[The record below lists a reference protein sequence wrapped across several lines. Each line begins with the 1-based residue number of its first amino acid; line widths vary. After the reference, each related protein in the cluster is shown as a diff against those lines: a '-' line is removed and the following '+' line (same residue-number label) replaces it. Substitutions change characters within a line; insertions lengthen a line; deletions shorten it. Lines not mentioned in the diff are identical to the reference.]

1 MSSESGSGPVRIGLV
16 GCGGISRA
24 HARGLRALG
33 PEWAKVVLCCD
44 LDPDRARLRAEEL
57 DAEAFTTDWDEVF
70 DHPEIEAVDLCLPH
84 HLHAEAA
91 IAAAQAGKHIL
102 IEKPLARTL
111 EEADRILNA
120 VQRSGVLLMVAFVER
135 FEADHQRAKELLDA
149 GAIGR
154 PMLVRVDHN
163 QNLLLPPDSWIR
175 SAELLGGGALA
186 SAGCHRLDL
195 LRWWLGEV
203 DSVFAWTLHEPSRME
218 GEIAAA
224 ATLRFRSGAIANF
237 VINWMSYDPPWHKRF
252 WIEGTKG
259 SLHNYDGLRLRRSD
273 RDETEQI
280 EIVPHDPFAEEIRH
294 FLDCVRTGRQP
305 ISDGIAGR
313 KAIAIA
319 TAAYESARSGRAV
332 RISEVE

>member
-218 GEIAAA
+218 GGD
-224 ATLRFRSGAIANF
+224 RSGSDVALPLGGDRELCDQLDVLRSTLAQTLLDRGHQGIA
-237 VINWMSYDPPWHKRF
+237 PQ
-252 WIEGTKG
+252 
-259 SLHNYDGLRLRRSD
+259 LRRTPASPERPGRNGTNRD
-273 RDETEQI
+273 R
-280 EIVPHDPFAEEIRH
+280 
-294 FLDCVRTGRQP
+294 
-305 ISDGIAGR
+305 
-313 KAIAIA
+313 
-319 TAAYESARSGRAV
+319 SARPV
-332 RISEVE
+332 R